1 MTEASRVP
9 ETTIPARALRGSA
22 QDWGRAAAPWTEEGG
37 EGGLKGWG
45 EGTDPSVP

>member
-9 ETTIPARALRGSA
+9 KTTILARALRGSA
-22 QDWGRAAAPWTEEGG
+22 QDWDRAVGP
-37 EGGLKGWG
+37 GLKKVAKEGSRGG